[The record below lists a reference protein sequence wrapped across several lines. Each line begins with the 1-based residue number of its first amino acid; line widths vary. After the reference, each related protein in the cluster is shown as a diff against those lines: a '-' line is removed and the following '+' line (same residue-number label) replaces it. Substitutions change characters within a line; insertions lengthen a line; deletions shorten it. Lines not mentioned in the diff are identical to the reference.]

1 MRSVRLPLLL
11 AALAG
16 LLACAVGA
24 GPAGAQ
30 ELERRADERSFVPG
44 EVVVQFRAGVSIA
57 ARREALAA
65 RGARVADTL
74 GAPGL
79 TLVRIRAGDS
89 VQASVARLDRDPRV
103 AFAEPNYLYELSQVP
118 PNDPLY
124 PQLWGLTSIDAPQ
137 AWSRGS
143 TQGRSGVVVA
153 VIDSGVAYDH
163 PDLAGNTW
171 SQVGRDFVQ
180 NDDEPYDHVGHG
192 THVAGT
198 IGAVGNNGVGVTG
211 VNQDVSLMALRVVG
225 LQGGLPSSRVTAA
238 VNYACAQGA
247 DVVNG
252 SFGGSGKS
260 QAIANAITSP
270 ACRGTLFVFA
280 AGNDG
285 RNLDAQTRNVFPCE
299 YHRPPPHGV
308 GARNLVCV
316 AATNRDDALA
326 GFSNRGRSAVHL
338 AAPGGGAGPD
348 ILSTSPAWE
357 PVWGPDDLETD
368 GTWGDPQ
375 NRPLPSTPPF
385 WDRTNTAASTG
396 TWSLTDS
403 PVDYPNNR
411 LATIRNLAPIDLG
424 GRFGCL
430 LLYDL
435 RLETRLGDWFGA
447 FAGVTTV
454 ANDEE
459 IDAWTGTSDGEFV
472 PVETSLG
479 LFDGEPEVY
488 VRWFLDSG
496 PTGKADGAYVDDVS
510 VECVAAGEGDYGRGA
525 GTSMASPHVA
535 GVAALLLAEEPGL
548 GPARLK
554 NAILAGVERKSGLK
568 GRVSTGG
575 RLNANRSLAIAM
587 DHVAPDT
594 RIVRRP
600 PGRTTSSEATFTFR
614 SDESGA
620 SFQCK
625 HMGGRWKGCSSPK
638 VYAGLGAGRHRFQV
652 RAVDRNGNVDPTP
665 AKDSWR
671 VV

>member
-1 MRSVRLPLLL
+1 MRSVRSPLLL

-16 LLACAVGA
+16 LLACAAAAGA
-24 GPAGAQ
+24 AGAQ
-30 ELERRADERSFVPG
+30 GLERRVGERSFVPG
-44 EVVVQFRAGVSIA
+44 EVVVQFRAGVSVA

-79 TLVRIRAGDS
+79 ALVRLRAGDS
-89 VQASVARLDRDPRV
+89 VQASVARFGRDPRV

-124 PQLWGLTSIDAPQ
+124 PQLWGLQQIDAPQ

-143 TQGRSGVVVA
+143 TQGRAGVVVA
-153 VIDSGVAYDH
+153 VIDSGIAYDH
-163 PDLAGNTW
+163 PDLAGNIW

-180 NDDEPYDHVGHG
+180 NDNQPLDHDGHG

-198 IGAVGNNGVGVTG
+198 IGAVGNNGVGITG

-225 LQGGLPSSRVTAA
+225 PQGLTASRVTAA
-238 VNYACAQGA
+238 INYACANGA
-247 DVVNG
+247 RVVNG

-260 QAIANAITSP
+260 QAIGNAITSA
-270 ACRGTLFVFA
+270 ACRRTLFVFA

-299 YHRPPPHGV
+299 YHRPRPHGV

-338 AAPGGGAGPD
+338 TAPGGGTGPD
-348 ILSTSPAWE
+348 ILSTSPAYE
-357 PVWGPDDLETD
+357 TVWGPDGIETD
-368 GTWGDPQ
+368 GTWVDVV
-375 NRPLPSTPPF
+375 NRPDHLPPF
-385 WDRTNTAASTG
+385 WGPTSTVANSG
-396 TWSLTDS
+396 SRSLADS
-403 PVDYPNNR
+403 PTGDYANDR
-411 LATIRNLAPIDLG
+411 IATIRNEDPINLG

-430 LLYDL
+430 LGYQL
-435 RLETRLGDWFGA
+435 RLKTQLGDWFGA

-454 ANDEE
+454 ADDYE
-459 IDAWTGTSDGEFV
+459 IDAWTGSSEGEFV
-472 PVETSLG
+472 PVDTVLAPLE
-479 LFDGEPEVY
+479 GEPVVY
-488 VRWFLDSG
+488 VRWFLDSDRSG
-496 PTGKADGAYVDDVS
+496 RDDGAYVDDVS
-510 VECVAAGEGDYGRGA
+510 VECVARGVGDYRYGT

-535 GVAALLLAEEPGL
+535 GVAALLLAEEPGM
-548 GPARLK
+548 GPAKLK
-554 NAILAGVERKSGLK
+554 NAILKGVERKRGLRD
-568 GRVSTGG
+568 RVSTGG

-587 DHVAPDT
+587 DHVAPNT
-594 RIVRRP
+594 TITKRP
-600 PGRTTSSEATFTFR
+600 RGRTTSSKAKFKFR
-614 SDESGA
+614 SNEPGS

-625 HMGGRWKGCSSPK
+625 HMSGRWQACSSPK
-638 VYAGLGAGRHRFQV
+638 VYAGLGAGRHRFRV
-652 RAVDRNGNVDPTP
+652 RAIDRNGNVDATP